1 MRRDRHRACARCSGS
16 AVASLVVWMSG
27 ERVGEWGTLRGA
39 GTHFFRYEQSWA
51 DAPHGRALS
60 LSLPVTADRELRG
73 QTVEYYFDN
82 LLPDSA
88 EIRGRI
94 RTRFQARSSDAFDLL
109 TAIGRDCVG
118 AVQLLPPNLEPLGW
132 DRIDA
137 APLTEEGVE
146 RILRDVTTATPL
158 GRGEADDFRISLAG
172 AQETTALLHMA
183 GRWFRPQRAT
193 PTTHILKLPL
203 GIIGGFRGDFS
214 DSVENEW
221 LCAQVLREL
230 DLPAADAAIARFGE
244 QRALVVTRFDR
255 RWIGVDAADVHK
267 KRFKPQKGMWIA
279 RLPQEDLCQA
289 MGLPHTLR
297 YEADGGPSIS
307 DALGLLANS
316 EYPAR
321 DQASFVLAQLAFWLL
336 AATDGHGKNFSL
348 RQQAGGAYGLTPL
361 HDVLS
366 AWPII
371 GQGKNQLAIEKAKLA
386 MSLRARRAHY
396 RLNEITARHGQELAS
411 RTAVPHLW
419 NRMQSFVE
427 SAPAALERVEKR
439 LPRAFPE
446 RVYATIHD
454 GVLGQVQR
462 FAQTDSGR

>member
-1 MRRDRHRACARCSGS
+1 MRRDRHRARARRSGS
-16 AVASLVVWMSG
+16 ASVASLVVWMNG

-158 GRGEADDFRISLAG
+158 ARDEAEDFRISLAG
-172 AQETTALLHMA
+172 AQEKTALLHMA
-183 GRWFRPQRAT
+183 GRGFRPQRAT

-203 GIIGGFRGDFS
+203 GIIGGVPGGLSRFLQNGRGWGQRRRGLEPS
-214 DSVENEW
+214 PGRGGRAR
-221 LCAQVLREL
+221 LLRH
-230 DLPAADAAIARFGE
+230 
-244 QRALVVTRFDR
+244 RAL
-255 RWIGVDAADVHK
+255 
-267 KRFKPQKGMWIA
+267 P
-279 RLPQEDLCQA
+279 LC
-289 MGLPHTLR
+289 
-297 YEADGGPSIS
+297 
-307 DALGLLANS
+307 
-316 EYPAR
+316 
-321 DQASFVLAQLAFWLL
+321 
-336 AATDGHGKNFSL
+336 
-348 RQQAGGAYGLTPL
+348 PL
-361 HDVLS
+361 
-366 AWPII
+366 
-371 GQGKNQLAIEKAKLA
+371 
-386 MSLRARRAHY
+386 
-396 RLNEITARHGQELAS
+396 
-411 RTAVPHLW
+411 
-419 NRMQSFVE
+419 
-427 SAPAALERVEKR
+427 
-439 LPRAFPE
+439 
-446 RVYATIHD
+446 
-454 GVLGQVQR
+454 
-462 FAQTDSGR
+462 